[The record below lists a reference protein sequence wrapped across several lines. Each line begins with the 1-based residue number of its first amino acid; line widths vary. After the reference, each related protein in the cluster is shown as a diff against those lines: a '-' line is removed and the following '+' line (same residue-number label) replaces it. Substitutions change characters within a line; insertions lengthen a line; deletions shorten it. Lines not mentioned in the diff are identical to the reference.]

1 MQDVNVADLTCI
13 AQCAL
18 WEMDIGQLEQGKS
31 YNLKMFTVHEYESK
45 NFLSKRQDSQV
56 VEVED
61 IVPDV
66 QENSTTITSAEIV
79 AVPNW
84 INTRVVSAVS

>member
-1 MQDVNVADLTCI
+1 M
-13 AQCAL
+13 
-18 WEMDIGQLEQGKS
+18 EQGKS
-31 YNLKMFTVHEYESK
+31 YNLNRFTVSKYESK
-45 NFLSKRQDSQV
+45 NSLSKGQDSQI
-56 VEVED
+56 VEVKD
-61 IVPDV
+61 IAPDV